1 MELEKLKFELQEK
14 EDELAEIRKDIFV
27 FNPRFAELLTEI
39 EDLKDKINEMEDNS
53 NARRECNE
61 N

>member
-14 EDELAEIRKDIFV
+14 EDELSKIRKDIFV
-27 FNPRFAELLTEI
+27 LNPRLAELLTEI

-61 N
+61 D